1 MARPAAKNRRRDL
14 RRLLNLREG
23 ESRTFAVMAAFL
35 FLNTANTTVLSAA
48 KNGLFLSVY
57 EAALIPYAVIAAA
70 LLTAFVAVI
79 FTGVVAGTGRR
90 VLASGLTAALVV
102 AVVVCRVLFG
112 VSPRTGFVV
121 YLALST
127 VQVLILT
134 HAWDYAGSMLTG
146 RQAKRLLPMIGVG
159 ASIGAIAGGTA
170 VAPAAI
176 QLGTANLLWIAAVL
190 LSAALPLLW
199 LVDAPGREIESE
211 DGGQNA
217 ALLFLSRSGRGFQAV
232 LRSRLLRLLAL
243 GLIALTIT
251 GTLIDLQLK
260 FLLQELFGRD
270 DITAIYGLMSAAVGT
285 GTLLVQL
292 WASRVLFPR
301 FGVSF
306 AAMLHGGALVL
317 ASGGVAIFGG
327 LIALVVAQALDDIL
341 QFSLQKPVEQVSLL
355 PFPGKVKSVALATLD
370 GVLRPLS
377 KAAGGG
383 IALGL
388 SGSPH
393 LLPFATIA
401 SATVAFGTYTRHRQR
416 YMSALESALT
426 RHAVDLTQTEHTPL
440 VVDKATLSII
450 DRGIQDADPTIV
462 IFSATLLEQLPP
474 EDALPR
480 LASLLSHEI
489 PEVRAE
495 AAALFGRIDAPL
507 DFAAGM
513 SIAGRLAEEDVGYV
527 LAALID
533 SIGRTTDIDPDAV
546 MRFLDHEEPQVR
558 QAAIVALSRLGWQ
571 ATSERLRDWLR
582 GPRPED
588 RVVACRAIGD
598 LQSTDFLEEL
608 AQLIEDPDVRSA
620 ALQALAEL
628 GPDSVPILAGVLHRR
643 ELQLPLRRTVIT
655 ALASIE
661 GPTTRAT
668 LIDLLDEPA
677 LGPPALH
684 SLSRMRASKKVPPI
698 EEGELRHVLREE
710 MRRGLLFGATASL
723 TGARSD
729 SPRDA
734 FVSLELEGLRDRS
747 VYRVLKILGLTYDP
761 ERIDRIASALRSDSA
776 AGRSNALELLEGTV
790 SGASGGA
797 VMPFLDIVADGMP
810 PHRVFELL
818 PDSESVRSD
827 PGGALVA
834 EGDWWPHA
842 LGLYYL
848 GREREVTVPGRP
860 LDARVESEDM
870 MPLIEKVM
878 ILKGSEFFRNFP
890 GADLAG
896 IAAVAEVVYAEK
908 DEVIFTEGEDGDA
921 FFMVVQGSVVIT
933 RGATKLA
940 TLGSREGFGEMAI
953 LDKESRSASATA
965 AEATTLLSL
974 DRDSFD
980 RAIEQNPVLARG
992 VYRVL
997 TERLRNTLA
1006 QVAAS

>member
-1 MARPAAKNRRRDL
+1 MKSRSRDL

-23 ESRTFAVMAAFL
+23 ETRTFSVMAAFL
-35 FLNTANTTVLSAA
+35 FLNTANTTVISAA

-79 FTGVVAGTGRR
+79 FTGIVAGTGRR
-90 VLASGLTAALVV
+90 QLAVGLTGALVV
-102 AVVVCRVLFG
+102 SVVSCRVLFG
-112 VSPRTGFVV
+112 ISPRTGFVV
-121 YLALST
+121 YLWLSA
-127 VQVLILT
+127 VQVLVLT
-134 HAWDYAGSMLTG
+134 HAWEFAGSMLTG

-176 QLGTANLLWIAAVL
+176 QLGTANLLLVSVAL
-190 LSAALPLLW
+190 LVVALPILW
-199 LVDAPGREIESE
+199 LVDAPAKEIDTEDAGR
-211 DGGQNA
+211 NT
-217 ALLFLSRSGRGFQAV
+217 ALVFLSRSGRGLQAV
-232 LRSRLLRLLAL
+232 LGSRLLRLLAL
-243 GLIALTIT
+243 ALIALTVT

-260 FLLQELFGRD
+260 FLLQENFGRD

-306 AAMLHGGALVL
+306 AAMLHGGSLVL
-317 ASGGVAIFGG
+317 AAGGAAVFGG
-327 LIALVVAQALDDIL
+327 LMALVVAQALDDIL
-341 QFSLQKPVEQVSLL
+341 QFSLQKPVEQVSML
-355 PFPGKVKSVALATLD
+355 PFPGRVKSVALATLD

-388 SGSPH
+388 SGAPH

-401 SATVAFGTYTRHRQR
+401 SATVAFGTYTRHRHR
-416 YMSALESALT
+416 YMTALESALT

-480 LASLLSHEI
+480 LASLLSHPV

-495 AAALFGRIDAPL
+495 AASLFGRIDAPL

-513 SIAGRLAEEDVGYV
+513 SIAARLAEEDVGYV
-527 LAALID
+527 LASLID
-533 SIGRTTDIDPDAV
+533 SVGRTTGIDPDSV
-546 MRFLDHEEPQVR
+546 IRFLDHEEPDVR

-571 ATSERLRDWLR
+571 ATSDRLGDWLR
-582 GPRPED
+582 GPVAED
-588 RVVACRAIGD
+588 RIVACRAIGS
-598 LQSTDFLEEL
+598 LHRTDFLTDL
-608 AQLIEDPDVRSA
+608 ADLIEDPEVRPA
-620 ALQALAEL
+620 ALHALADL
-628 GPDSVPILAGVLHRR
+628 GVESVPILAGVLHRR

-661 GPTTRAT
+661 GPITRAT

-684 SLSRMRASKKVPPI
+684 SLSRMRSNTKIPPV
-698 EEGELRHVLREE
+698 EEQELRGVLREE
-710 MRRGLLFGATASL
+710 MRRGLLFAATASVVR
-723 TGARSD
+723 TRSD
-729 SPRDA
+729 EGRDA
-734 FVSLELEGLRDRS
+734 FIAGELEGLRGRS
-747 VYRVLKILGLTYDP
+747 VERVLKLLALTYDP
-761 ERIDRIASALRSDSA
+761 ERIQRISA
-776 AGRSNALELLEGTV
+776 AIGSDNASRRSNALELLEGTV
-790 SGASGGA
+790 SGPSAA
-797 VMPFLDIVADGMP
+797 IVMPFLDVVADGMP
-810 PHRVFELL
+810 PRRVFEML
-818 PDSESVRSD
+818 PDGPSVRRD
-827 PGGALVA
+827 PGAALVS

-848 GREREVTVPGRP
+848 GREREVSVPGRP
-860 LDARVESEDM
+860 KGDRKESDEM

-896 IAAVAEVVYAEK
+896 IAAVADVVHVDK
-908 DEVIFTEGEDGDA
+908 DEVIFAEGEDGDA
-921 FFMVVQGSVVIT
+921 FFMVVQGSVVIS

-940 TLGSREGFGEMAI
+940 TLRSREGFGEMAI
-953 LDKESRSASATA
+953 LDKESRSATATA
-965 AEATTLLSL
+965 AEPTTLLSL

-1006 QVAAS
+1006 QIAAS